1 MRLTLLQRT
10 NKHVRKGEN
19 CNLKYFPYTLVEDEK
34 ALRSYHGVL
43 LTKLFAQ
50 SGGFRRF

>member
-1 MRLTLLQRT
+1 MLLQRK
-10 NKHVRKGEN
+10 NKHVRKGEIA
-19 CNLKYFPYTLVEDEK
+19 LKYFPYTLVEDEK

>member
-1 MRLTLLQRT
+1 M
-10 NKHVRKGEN
+10 RKGDIAI
-19 CNLKYFPYTLVEDEK
+19 KKSPPYTLVEDEK